1 MKALSVM
8 LLFLAAAAPSF
19 AQTEPQTDS
28 RPPVIRAIEYKGF
41 EPVKA
46 ETILQR
52 FKKEGIP
59 LTVEHRLDEKE
70 VVAAQKVLVDL
81 LGENG
86 RPGARVKS
94 EVTAIPPRAVKVTFT
109 AVAP

>member
-1 MKALSVM
+1 M
-8 LLFLAAAAPSF
+8 LLFLVVAALSF
-19 AQTEPQTDS
+19 AQTEPQTDT
-28 RPPVIRAIEYKGF
+28 RPPVIRAIDYKGF
-41 EPVKA
+41 GQVKV

-59 LTVEHRLDEKE
+59 LTVEHRLDERE

-81 LGENG
+81 LAESG

-94 EVTAIPPRAVKVTFT
+94 EVTAIPPRSVKVTFT